1 MTLTT
6 KNKPL
11 VLPGE
16 NPPKLRYS
24 PLPALDVADYVND
37 YLDHLGQTGVFDYL
51 STSGHGLD
59 IDDVKK
65 LDLSALG
72 VVGSAFSRLLSG
84 DGGVERKR
92 LSSIALDHA
101 QRFKVQAWDADSED
115 WVSLADVDAFNRFL
129 GAEHLIDLV
138 RVLGGEAIRPLWNRL
153 ASQGGAKPSES
164 AKSSDAPA
172 LAS

>member
-6 KNKPL
+6 KPQPL

-16 NPPKLRYS
+16 SPPKLRYS

-37 YLDHLGQTGVFDYL
+37 YIDHLGQTGVFDYL
-51 STSGHGLD
+51 STQGLGLD
-59 IDDVKK
+59 VDAVRR
-65 LDLSALG
+65 LDLSAIG
-72 VVGSAFSRLLSG
+72 IVGSAFSRLLSG

-92 LSSIALDHA
+92 LSYVALDHA
-101 QRFKVQAWDADSED
+101 QRFKVQAWDAETED
-115 WVSLADVDAFNRFL
+115 WVAVSDAASFNRFFA
-129 GAEHLIDLV
+129 AEHLIDLV
-138 RVLGGEAIRPLWNRL
+138 RVLGGEALRPLWNRL

-164 AKSSDAPA
+164 ATNSDAPA